1 MAELTLEQ
9 KKAMAM
15 ASARLRVQQNAAP
28 PATEDKGGVTNA
40 IDAFGRGVAD
50 MATFGFADEMGAG
63 ARWLGGKAFPWQP
76 EVTYDQ
82 ALKEVRGEDQAL
94 ADAHPVA
101 SVAGSVTG
109 ALGLPMGAA
118 RTTLGAAAQGGA
130 MGGLYGFGSGEGGF
144 ENRRDEAIKGGL
156 IGGAAGAAVHGIAN
170 SLATRAARKAIP
182 DEQAVRAAGNAAYDA
197 AEQAGV
203 VFTPRAAEAL
213 RGNVTARLADMGY
226 DPALQPGAAAVVR
239 RLEDLQG
246 QNVTLK
252 GLDTLRKVASNGYV
266 PGNASNNR
274 AISQIIDEIDNL
286 VANPAAD
293 DILAG
298 NAQAGAEAL
307 ATARDMWSRQAKADR
322 VSGAVSAAELRAGST
337 GSGGNVDNATRQNLR
352 RILEKP
358 RGFSQAEQ
366 DALRTAVMGSRTQN
380 ALRLAG
386 KLSPSGNGLMAAL
399 GIGGTMVNPAIGA
412 LSLGGMAAK
421 TAADAITQKNVQ
433 RLAETLLSGGQTAQQ
448 IGQLASR
455 GVGPQALVN
464 QVGNIRAVEG
474 AVSPAMAR
482 IAAALLQAT
491 SR

>member
-28 PATEDKGGVTNA
+28 APAEDKSGFANA

-50 MATFGFADEMGAG
+50 MGTFSFADEIGAG
-63 ARWLGGKAFPWQP
+63 ARYLGGKVLPWQP

-82 ALKEVRGEDQAL
+82 ALKEVRGDDQAV

-109 ALGLPMGAA
+109 ALGLPMAGARTMAGAA
-118 RTTLGAAAQGGA
+118 GQSALMAGA
-130 MGGLYGFGSGEGGF
+130 YGFGSGEGGL
-144 ENRRDEAIKGGL
+144 ENRAENALVSGL
-156 IGGAAGAAVHGIAN
+156 VGAALGAAGHKVADTVI
-170 SLATRAARKAIP
+170 TRAARKAIP

-203 VFTPRAAEAL
+203 VFTPRAAETL

-239 RLEDLQG
+239 RLEELQG

-252 GLDTLRKVASNGYV
+252 GLDTLRKVANNGYV

-274 AISQIIDEIDNL
+274 AISLIIDEIDNL
-286 VANPAAD
+286 VSNPAAD

-298 NAQAGAEAL
+298 NAQAGADAL

-421 TAADAITQKNVQ
+421 TAADAMTQKNVQ

-455 GVGPQALVN
+455 GVGPQALVG
-464 QVGNIRAVEG
+464 QAGKVRAVEG

-482 IAAALLQAT
+482 IAAALLDAA
-491 SR
+491 RH